1 MPDRFPITTPPE
13 RIFGRVPAIPHR
25 PPVVSPALEVQ
36 GQFRRYLSPPVAIGN
51 RLALTDAAMEVHPPP
66 RRHPLVPGLLIQRVN
81 KTVARCHCPV
91 WPFADP
97 TRPQELSAPHQSLAA
112 FLHLS
117 HLCC

>member
-1 MPDRFPITTPPE
+1 MPDRFPIATPPE
-13 RIFGRVPAIPHR
+13 CSLGRVPAILHR
-25 PPVVSPALEVQ
+25 PPIVSPALAVHS
-36 GQFRRYLSPPVAIGN
+36 QFRRSLSHPVAIGN

-81 KTVARCHCPV
+81 KTVACRHRPV

-97 TRPQELSAPHQSLAA
+97 SRPQELSAPRQSLAA
-112 FLHLS
+112 LLHLH